1 MFSIIAIIGKNRE
14 LGKNGQLI
22 FNIKRDM
29 QFFKETT
36 KGHTVVMG
44 HNTWKSLFTKL
55 KNRKNIVVSHNLVKG
70 ADETI
75 TDIDDYIKQH
85 QYTPEEIFI
94 IGGGAIYEKFLGY
107 ANNLYLTEV
116 DEAVPDADTFFPVF
130 DNSKYDHKLI
140 EQGNNFRIV
149 KYIKNKEV

>member
-36 KGHTVVMG
+36 EGHTVIMG
-44 HNTWKSLFTKL
+44 HNTWKSLSTKL
-55 KNRKNIVVSHNLVKG
+55 KNRKNVVVSHNLVKG

-75 TDIDDYIKQH
+75 TDIDDYIEQH

-94 IGGGAIYEKFLGY
+94 IGGGAIYEKFIGY
-107 ANNLYLTEV
+107 ANNIYLTEV

-130 DNSKYDHKLI
+130 DKSKYIRQELERGEK
-140 EQGNNFRIV
+140 FKIV
-149 KYIKNKEV
+149 QYIKK